1 MALVILK
8 RFLLL
13 ENGGTEPV
21 RMRQLCLLF
30 SNQRAMRDIVL
41 YLDKKGYCYS
51 TAVLDDTFSVVIE
64 FN

>member
-30 SNQRAMRDIVL
+30 SNQRAMRDILL

-51 TAVLDDTFSVVIE
+51 TAVLDGTVSVVIE
-64 FN
+64 CK